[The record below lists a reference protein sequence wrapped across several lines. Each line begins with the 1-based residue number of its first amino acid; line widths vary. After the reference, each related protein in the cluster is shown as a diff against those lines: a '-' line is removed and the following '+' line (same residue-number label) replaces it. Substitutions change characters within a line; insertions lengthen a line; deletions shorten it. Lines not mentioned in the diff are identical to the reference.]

1 MLLFQY
7 KLNTNQTTI
16 LNQDDASS
24 SIPFARD
31 VDWGLAAICFCW
43 WIRNTP
49 SVMGDIT
56 NGILM
61 LLTLGGC
68 GIWTLIDLI
77 RILSHQIDKKTLDEG
92 FFITFF
98 NEKLIFL
105 SFLIVS
111 QIAFAAFPGV
121 SESTF
126 FNTQDIE
133 KTFNIGG
140 FLLGL
145 ILGVYGVIIAYLT
158 KDKSIIKSSWWGFG
172 TSIALALILIVIIM
186 VSMGYWNFT
195 LI

>member
-1 MLLFQY
+1 M
-7 KLNTNQTTI
+7 K
-16 LNQDDASS
+16 
-24 SIPFARD
+24 
-31 VDWGLAAICFCW
+31 
-43 WIRNTP
+43 
-49 SVMGDIT
+49 
-56 NGILM
+56 
-61 LLTLGGC
+61 
-68 GIWTLIDLI
+68 
-77 RILSHQIDKKTLDEG
+77 
-92 FFITFF
+92 
-98 NEKLIFL
+98 KLIFL

-111 QIAFAAFPGV
+111 QIAFAAFPVV

-158 KDKSIIKSSWWGFG
+158 KNKSIIKSSWWGFG